1 MGRKYK
7 SKPKERVC
15 SLFCSNQNSLK
26 FFKVCHIIFYFT
38 HHHSQSTPASTPS
51 NPKHAHHNFARTCV
65 LVCLFLFFDGGNL
78 RRLLRSY
85 QCKKTKKMSQQSSS
99 TQLRETSF
107 QLDVITTTKMLRL
120 SDARDVTHAPRAPSA
135 PTSQHHLAFTLFFLY
150 FDFLRRRLSS
160 TFFFEHVIGE
170 KTQTKKKK
178 IMCAMVVQTSWST
191 RALFCL

>member
-1 MGRKYK
+1 M
-7 SKPKERVC
+7 C
-15 SLFCSNQNSLK
+15 LLTNQNFLSS
-26 FFKVCHIIFYFT
+26 FSFQVRHIIFYST

-85 QCKKTKKMSQQSSS
+85 ECKKTKKMSQQSSS

-135 PTSQHHLAFTLFFLY
+135 PTSQQHHLAFHFVFSSASY
-150 FDFLRRRLSS
+150 FSP
-160 TFFFEHVIGE
+160 T
-170 KTQTKKKK
+170 
-178 IMCAMVVQTSWST
+178 TSFKY
-191 RALFCL
+191 FCF